1 MLLHVPICA
10 SVLELMEDYASETL
24 NSCHYQIKQKADQLV
39 E

>member
-10 SVLELMEDYASETL
+10 SVLEDYASETL